1 MPAAG
6 PGTTMNRHSPF
17 VGRVA
22 ELSALEEALA
32 AAILGRGGAVM
43 LAGEPGIGK
52 TRLAAELCERA
63 ERRGARVL
71 WSRCASDAGAPPYWP
86 FAQLLR
92 PLYDD
97 EGEEG
102 LLQRF
107 GPGASDARAL
117 WRPAGATGR
126 PGTKDHGS
134 AHASGADQQR
144 FRLFDAVTS
153 MLLAA
158 AVDRPAVLVFD
169 DIHAADPGCLHL
181 LVFLVRALRRS
192 RVLVVA
198 TTRSA
203 EARRP
208 EVAPI
213 LLGDLAREALALSL
227 DGWSREEVGAFLV
240 QGGGRSATASLLDS
254 VHRASAGNPF
264 FVGEIAS
271 MIQPGDVA
279 VAFPLPAHA
288 RQALLARIDVLPAKV
303 ADVLKAASVLG
314 LTFDT
319 RTLAALLRE
328 DASDLARLLAE
339 ATEAGFLERGTESTW
354 SFRHEIAHEVLL
366 EFHDSASRRAL
377 HLRIADVLER
387 TTPGSEGIAF
397 HLLAALPRGRVLDAA
412 RRALAA
418 GEAAASALAYERAAS
433 WMTRGL
439 AALAEHAD
447 LEEDRTT
454 TRELRGRLLL
464 ALGDASWAAGDF
476 VASRRAFEDAASL
489 AEKPGTEGGTTDA
502 LLLARA
508 ALGLGG
514 RQQRAHVQFD
524 ASLVALLERAV
535 AALGEAGEV
544 VLDDHRDVAPGADA
558 GAAARDG
565 DHVSPGGRAAWRARL
580 LARLAYSLYAAPDS
594 RDEREDHCAEALT
607 LARAAGDEDAL
618 RWVLGDR
625 RWALWGPAN
634 LDERRAIGDELL
646 AIAQKRRDREAVL
659 VEQGWR
665 IVDGLETGDRNTV
678 DEAFAAY
685 RGGATE
691 LRLPWFDWYATRFAC
706 LLAQVEG
713 RLDDAERLALEALAA
728 GQRAGHPD
736 AALAFGSQM
745 LGIRLAQDRLH
756 EAEGALEASVAQ
768 YPDVALWRRLLARLR
783 LAQGREAE
791 AAGEVERVRNGPLV
805 EAPGDFL
812 HLPSLV
818 MLAELAVAVGDDV
831 VCRRVYQMLT
841 AFSGRQVT
849 LGFGMAWLGP
859 VDQILGELAAACGAV
874 AEARAHFEA
883 AAMVSMRL
891 GAPRAAAR
899 ARASARTLGEP
910 RTPATAASVAAQ
922 PGATA
927 IPAGAIPRHVLPF
940 PVQAG
945 EAVAARLER
954 EGSSWKVEFG
964 TTRFRLGDLRGLTY
978 LRALVEHPDR
988 EIHVLELA
996 ALGGEP
1002 TGARSVDSVEASA
1015 DRGDAGPALDDRAKR
1030 AYRTRLAELRA
1041 ELDEATDFADRG
1053 RMAAARA
1060 EIEALEDELTRA
1072 VGLGGRD
1079 RPTGGSAERARV
1091 AVAKRI
1097 RAALERIGEES
1108 PELQRYLDATVRTG
1122 AFCVYRP
1129 DPGRPVDWKS

>member
-1 MPAAG
+1 
-6 PGTTMNRHSPF
+6 MNRHSPF

-71 WSRCASDAGAPPYWP
+71 WSRCATEAEAPAYWP

-97 EGEEG
+97 EGEAG
-102 LLQRF
+102 LVACF

-117 WRPAGATGR
+117 WRPTLAAAAQGG
-126 PGTKDHGS
+126 PGTMDRG
-134 AHASGADQQR
+134 APPASGADQQR

-169 DIHAADPGCLHL
+169 DVHAADPGCLQL

-192 RVLVVA
+192 RVLVIA

-208 EVAPI
+208 DLAPI
-213 LLGDLAREALALSL
+213 LLGDLAREALALSI
-227 DGWSREEVGAFLV
+227 DGWSREEVGAFLA
-240 QGGGRSATASLLDS
+240 QGRGRTATASLLDS

-271 MIQPGDVA
+271 MMKPDDAGET
-279 VAFPLPAHA
+279 FPVPAHA
-288 RQALLARIDVLPAKV
+288 RQALLARIDVLPANV
-303 ADVLKAASVLG
+303 ADALKAASVLG

-319 RTLAALLRE
+319 RTLAAVLRE
-328 DASDLARLLAE
+328 EATDLARRLAE
-339 ATEAGFLERGTESTW
+339 AVEAGFLERGAEGTW
-354 SFRHEIAHEVLL
+354 SFRHEIAREVLL

-377 HLRIADVLER
+377 HLRIAGVLER

-397 HLLAALPRGRVLDAA
+397 HLLAALPAGRVLDAA
-412 RRALAA
+412 GRALAA
-418 GEAAASALAYERAAS
+418 GETAAAALAYERAAS
-433 WMTRGL
+433 WMKSAL
-439 AALAEHAD
+439 EALAEHTKD
-447 LEEDRTT
+447 DEDRTT
-454 TRELRGRLLL
+454 TRELSGRLLL

-489 AEKPGTEGGTTDA
+489 AEKPGTEGERTDA

-535 AALGEAGEV
+535 SALGDHGETALRAGGDV
-544 VLDDHRDVAPGADA
+544 PPSTGINPRDRNGGAV
-558 GAAARDG
+558 G
-565 DHVSPGGRAAWRARL
+565 PGGGSDAWRARL

-607 LARAAGDEDAL
+607 LARRAGDEDAL
-618 RWVLGDR
+618 RWVLGDH

-634 LDERRAIGDELL
+634 LEERRAIGDELL
-646 AIAQKRRDREAVL
+646 AIAQKRRDREALL

-665 IVDGLETGDRNTV
+665 IVDGLETGDRNTI

-691 LRLPWFDWYATRFAC
+691 LRLPWYDWYATRFAC

-791 AAGEVERVRNGPLV
+791 AAGEVERVRSGPLV

-818 MLAELAVAVGDDV
+818 MLAELAVAVGDDL
-831 VCRRVYQMLT
+831 VCRRVYQMLA
-841 AFSGRQVT
+841 AFAGRQVT

-859 VDQILGELAAACGAV
+859 VDQVLGELAAACGAV

-883 AAMVSMRL
+883 AAMQSMRL

-899 ARASARTLGEP
+899 ARASARTLGDP
-910 RTPATAASVAAQ
+910 RSPTTSASVAAH
-922 PGATA
+922 PGNTA
-927 IPAGAIPRHVLPF
+927 SPAADPPRHALPL
-940 PVQAG
+940 PAEGG
-945 EAVAARLER
+945 ETTPARLER
-954 EGSSWKVEFG
+954 DGSSWEVEFG
-964 TTRFRLGDLRGLTY
+964 ATRFRLGDLRGLTY

-996 ALGGEP
+996 ALA
-1002 TGARSVDSVEASA
+1002 GASTDSRSGDQVEA
-1015 DRGDAGPALDDRAKR
+1015 DRSDAGPALDDRAKR
-1030 AYRTRLAELRA
+1030 AYRSRLAELRA

-1129 DPGRPVDWKS
+1129 DPGRRVAWKF

>member
-1 MPAAG
+1 
-6 PGTTMNRHSPF
+6 MNRHSPF

-32 AAILGRGGAVM
+32 SAILGRGGAVM

-71 WSRCASDAGAPPYWP
+71 WSRCATDAEAPAYWP

-92 PLYDD
+92 QLYDD

-102 LLQRF
+102 LVTRF

-117 WRPAGATGR
+117 WRPPAAAR
-126 PGTKDHGS
+126 APGPPTTKDPQPG
-134 AHASGADQQR
+134 GADQQR

-192 RVLVVA
+192 RVLVIA

-208 EVAPI
+208 EIAPI
-213 LLGDLAREALALSL
+213 LLGDLAREALALSI
-227 DGWSREEVGAFLV
+227 DGWSREEVGAYLA
-240 QGGGRSATASLLDS
+240 QGRGRAETASLLDS

-271 MIQPGDVA
+271 MMKPGEAGDV
-279 VAFPLPAHA
+279 FPVPAHA
-288 RQALLARIDVLPAKV
+288 RQALLARVDVLPANV
-303 ADVLKAASVLG
+303 ADALKAASVLG

-319 RTLAALLRE
+319 RTLAAVLRE
-328 DASDLARLLAE
+328 DASDLARRLAE
-339 ATEAGFLERGTESTW
+339 AVEAGFLERGTEGTW
-354 SFRHEIAHEVLL
+354 SFRHEIAREVLL
-366 EFHDSASRRAL
+366 EFHDSVSRRAL

-387 TTPGSEGIAF
+387 TTPGSDGTAF
-397 HLLAALPRGRVLDAA
+397 HLLAALPGGRVLDAA
-412 RRALAA
+412 SRALAA
-418 GEAAASALAYERAAS
+418 GETAAAALAYERAAS

-439 AALAEHAD
+439 EALAEHEGAD
-447 LEEDRTT
+447 EDRTT
-454 TRELRGRLLL
+454 TRELQGRLLL

-489 AEKPGTEGGTTDA
+489 AEKPGTEGGRTDA

-535 AALGEAGEV
+535 AALS
-544 VLDDHRDVAPGADA
+544 DRTSGA
-558 GAAARDG
+558 
-565 DHVSPGGRAAWRARL
+565 VKWRARL

-594 RDEREDHCAEALT
+594 RDEREDHCAEALA
-607 LARAAGDEDAL
+607 LARRAGDEDAL

-634 LDERRAIGDELL
+634 LDERRAIGEELL
-646 AIAQKRRDREAVL
+646 AIAHKRRDREAML

-665 IVDGLETGDRNTV
+665 IVDGLETGDRNTI

-691 LRLPWFDWYATRFAC
+691 LRLPWYDWYATRFAC

-812 HLPSLV
+812 HLPSLA
-818 MLAELAVAVGDDV
+818 MLAELAVAVGDDA
-831 VCRRVYQMLT
+831 VCRRVYQMLA
-841 AFSGRQVT
+841 AFTGRQVT

-859 VDQILGELAAACGAV
+859 VDQVLGELAAACGAI

-883 AAMVSMRL
+883 AAMQSMRL

-899 ARASARTLGEP
+899 ARASVRTLGET
-910 RTPATAASVAAQ
+910 RTPTTATASTVQ

-927 IPAGAIPRHVLPF
+927 QQATDSTRLTLPLPAE
-940 PVQAG
+940 AG
-945 EAVAARLER
+945 EAIPAKLER
-954 EGSSWKVEFG
+954 EGSSWEVEFG
-964 TTRFRLGDLRGLTY
+964 ATRFRLGDLRGLTY

-996 ALGGEP
+996 ALAGTS
-1002 TGARSVDSVEASA
+1002 TGARSGDNVEAAA
-1015 DRGDAGPALDDRAKR
+1015 DRSDAGPALDDQAKR

-1053 RMAAARA
+1053 RMASARA

-1129 DPGRPVDWKS
+1129 DPGRRVAWKL